1 MKVQQKASLKQLD
14 GGMVDYTKKKTSKNK
29 TKKTKIYGKKKKL
42 TENDGKR
49 KKRRISKRGGA
60 LGTIADPT
68 IGRCSPSCKIVLV

>member
-1 MKVQQKASLKQLD
+1 MKGQRKASSKQLD
-14 GGMVDYTKKKTSKNK
+14 GGMVDYRKNK
-29 TKKTKIYGKKKKL
+29 NKTKIYGKRKKL

-49 KKRRISKRGGA
+49 KKRRISRRGGA